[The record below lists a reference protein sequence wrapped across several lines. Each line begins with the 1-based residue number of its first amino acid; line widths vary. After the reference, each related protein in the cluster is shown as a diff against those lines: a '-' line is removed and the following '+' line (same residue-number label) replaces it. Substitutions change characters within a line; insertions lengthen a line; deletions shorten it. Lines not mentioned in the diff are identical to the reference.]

1 MGKLITK
8 SFKVDSDAWDSFVKV
23 AQSYGATPAEIFR
36 ELISHA
42 NEAIKA
48 VQSGRIQ
55 NFDGD
60 IAKLIRVEFP
70 QLTPLQ
76 LQAMAEVL
84 TKAAGIDVSDLKQQG
99 RIKNRK
105 IAP

>member
-8 SFKVDSDAWDSFVKV
+8 SFKVDSEVWDSFVKV
-23 AQSYGATPAEIFR
+23 SQSYGATPAEIFR

-55 NFDGD
+55 DFDGD
-60 IAKLIRVEFP
+60 LAKLIRAEFP

-76 LQAMAEVL
+76 LQTMAEVL

-99 RIKNRK
+99 IIKKRK
-105 IAP
+105 ISP

>member
-1 MGKLITK
+1 MGKLVTK
-8 SFKVDSDAWDSFVKV
+8 SFKVDSEAWDNFVKI
-23 AQSYGATPAEIFR
+23 AQSHGSTPAELFR

-42 NEAIKA
+42 NEAMEA

-76 LQAMAEVL
+76 LQTMAEVL

-105 IAP
+105 ITP